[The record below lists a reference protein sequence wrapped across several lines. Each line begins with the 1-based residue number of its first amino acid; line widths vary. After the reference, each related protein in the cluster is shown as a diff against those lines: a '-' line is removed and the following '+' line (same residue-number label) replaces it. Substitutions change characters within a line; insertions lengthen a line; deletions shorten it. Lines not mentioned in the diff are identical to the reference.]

1 MGNHSG
7 FQTASREEPEATT
20 YSASKDPP
28 DREIWGEHGKDLP
41 FRENAINKI
50 FWHPY
55 KHLGLAVFRGGSTHV
70 AVPYFLKL
78 FHKAPDS
85 KEGRTA
91 VAPPLESCS

>member
-1 MGNHSG
+1 MG
-7 FQTASREEPEATT
+7 FQTAPSRDEPEAAT
-20 YSASKDPP
+20 YSASKDPA

-78 FHKAPDS
+78 
-85 KEGRTA
+85 
-91 VAPPLESCS
+91 L